1 MVFQQT
7 ALYTGLTSAG
17 LLLILMAASFYR
29 REFRFWPPGSK
40 NWKWILY
47 WTLST
52 TNMISITVM
61 LLPHLKAY
69 SLTLNYVFSIL
80 LILSGLIMSLAAIK
94 QLGLRKTSGIEGE
107 FSNEG
112 LYRYSRNPQVLG
124 NLLTLFGAAL
134 LLQTVEGV
142 LVCFLT
148 GLWLITMVFAEEQ
161 WLQQIY
167 NEEYAE
173 YRQRTPRFF

>member
-1 MVFQQT
+1 MEVSYT
-7 ALYTGLTSAG
+7 AFVIGFFSSTFLVVLIATSVYSAN
-17 LLLILMAASFYR
+17 
-29 REFRFWPPGSK
+29 FRFWPPGSR
-40 NWKWILY
+40 NWKWLTY

-52 TNMISITVM
+52 ANMVSITLL
-61 LLPHLKAY
+61 LLPEFATLF
-69 SLTLNYVFSIL
+69 TLNGFFSVL
-80 LILSGLIMSLAAIK
+80 LILSGLIISFIAIK
-94 QLGLRKTSGIEGE
+94 QLGLEKTSGIEGE

-124 NLLTLFGAAL
+124 NLVTLFGAAL

-167 NEEYAE
+167 DEKYAE